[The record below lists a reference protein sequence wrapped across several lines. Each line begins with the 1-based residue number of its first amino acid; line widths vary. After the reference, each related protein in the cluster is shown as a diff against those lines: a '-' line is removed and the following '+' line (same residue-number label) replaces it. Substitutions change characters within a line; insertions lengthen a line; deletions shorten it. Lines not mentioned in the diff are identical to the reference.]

1 MHQQSTSSD
10 IMSVNQSYQ
19 FQKNIKLSSQKV
31 YFISGY
37 YAIPDRILSE
47 H

>member
-1 MHQQSTSSD
+1 
-10 IMSVNQSYQ
+10 MSVNQSYQ
-19 FQKNIKLSSQKV
+19 FQKNIKPSSQKI

-37 YAIPDRILSE
+37 YAIPDKVPPE